1 MIAGLPLD
9 TWLLMTASTV
19 PALVLVVAAYLVH
32 RGADIGKGEERGGD
46 DG

>member
-9 TWLLMTASTV
+9 TWLLMAASTV
-19 PALVLVVAAYLVH
+19 PALVLVVAAFLVH
-32 RGADIGKGEERGGD
+32 RAADIGKGEERGGE